1 MKLLLE
7 NLAGSWALLGGLKI
21 AAVALI
27 AAAFIPLVRQ
37 RDLASSLRA
46 IVILSLPAVF
56 LSGLLPLAWRV
67 LPIPEPREEPAAAMV
82 AASFASPARPDE
94 VSPRPQSSPELSS
107 PTISDRIPEA
117 ISPAPAIA
125 PRPLLSPDRSLLL
138 LWLTGAA
145 LSLAPVLFSWL
156 AAVKLRRQPS
166 SPELSRQW
174 LALAGP
180 HAARVPLRISPD
192 VSGPGLAGLIR
203 PVLLLPPEANTW
215 STSRLRSIFL
225 HEGHHIR
232 RKDVIWRELGR
243 VVRAALWFHPVAWWA
258 QSRLVVAQERA
269 ADEAVLAH
277 GVAAPDYAFH
287 LLAIAAGT
295 RMAPGVAMARSS
307 QVGGR
312 IRLILSRH
320 EALHPGRMFIERAAA
335 VLTGVVAMLVTFMAF
350 IRPSQA
356 FGEEAAI
363 ADYGFRPPIIDR
375 HGRLIATSDPT
386 RMPENRRENTPVRWY
401 PEREI
406 TAHLTGIVTPDG
418 KDGVRVGKRSGLE
431 DSPELEAGRPLQTTI
446 DLRIQRLAWK
456 ILEQSGKRGAMLV
469 SDAAS
474 GEILAAVSW
483 PAFNPN
489 LFAEGITPEQQQ
501 ALDEDEMHPLANH
514 ISRPE
519 PPASL
524 FKFFIGLSAA
534 KADAADR
541 LFHCGSSIQV
551 SGHRFS
557 DWNKKRDEM
566 LDLPAALSSGCN
578 TYFIPMAIQMG
589 PQPLLAMGKDFAF
602 GGAGSGPWIPCGDWH
617 GGRDGLALS
626 KPIDLAMAALGQG
639 STRLSL
645 VDCHRLT
652 DAIASGKIRPA
663 VFVKNRPAGLPRSLA
678 STGVDERELGMIR
691 RGMIDSFVT
700 RRTKCPGGLAAS
712 AATAMSEVQ
721 RHVHVAFCSGYAPLD
736 APRFVVSLRLWSAP
750 GQGASGVQ
758 DAGPLLGEAMNKLLR
773 EEF

>member
-1 MKLLLE
+1 MKPLLE
-7 NLAGSWALLGGLKI
+7 NLAGSWALLGGVKV

-27 AAAFIPLVRQ
+27 AAAFVPLLRQ

-46 IVILSLPAVF
+46 IVMLSLPAVF
-56 LSGLLPLAWRV
+56 LSGVMPLAWRV
-67 LPIPEPREEPAAAMV
+67 LTIPESREEPAPRIV
-82 AASFASPARPDE
+82 AAGPASPALADE
-94 VSPRPQSSPELSS
+94 AFSQPQASSDPAGATL
-107 PTISDRIPEA
+107 PTRTENA
-117 ISPAPAIA
+117 ILPAPAIA
-125 PRPLLSPDRSLLL
+125 PRPLLSSDQSLLL

-145 LSLAPVLFSWL
+145 LSLAPALFSWL
-156 AAVKLRRQPS
+156 AVGKLRRQPP

-174 LALAGP
+174 QALAGP
-180 HAARVPLRISPD
+180 HAARLPLRISPD
-192 VSGPGLAGLIR
+192 VSGPGLVGLIR
-203 PVLLLPPEANTW
+203 PVLLLPPEVSTW
-215 STSRLRSIFL
+215 SAARLRSIFL
-225 HEGHHIR
+225 HEWHHIR

-243 VVRAALWFHPVAWWA
+243 LARAALWFHPAAWWA
-258 QSRLVVAQERA
+258 QSRLVLAQERA

-277 GVAAPDYAFH
+277 GVAAPDYASH
-287 LLAIAAGT
+287 LLAVAAGT
-295 RMAPGVAMARSS
+295 RMAPGIAMARSS

-312 IRLILSRH
+312 IRLILSHR
-320 EALHPGRMFIERAAA
+320 EALHPGRMFTERAAA
-335 VLTGVVAMLVTFMAF
+335 VLTGVVAMLITLMAF

-356 FGEEAAI
+356 SGEEAAI

-375 HGRLIATSDPT
+375 RGRLIATSDPS
-386 RMPENRRENTPVRWY
+386 RMPENRREDTPVRWY

-406 TAHLTGIVTPDG
+406 TAHLTGIVAPDG
-418 KDGVRVGKRSGLE
+418 KGGVRVGKRSGLE
-431 DSPELEAGRPLQTTI
+431 DSPELASGRPLQATI

-469 SDAAS
+469 SDATS

-501 ALDEDEMHPLANH
+501 DLDEDEMQALANP

-534 KADAADR
+534 KADVADR

-551 SGHRFS
+551 GGHRFS
-557 DWNKKRDEM
+557 DWNKKRDEE
-566 LDLPAALSSGCN
+566 LDLPAALSSSCN

-602 GGAGSGPWIPCGDWH
+602 GGSGSGPWVTHGNWH
-617 GGRDGLALS
+617 GRSDGPALS

-663 VFVKNRPAGLPRSLA
+663 IFVKGRPVGIQRTLA
-678 STGVDERELGMIR
+678 STGVDERELAMIR
-691 RGMIDSFVT
+691 RGMIDSFI
-700 RRTKCPGGLAAS
+700 TKKIQCPGGLAA
-712 AATAMSEVQ
+712 APATSVSEGE
-721 RHVHVAFCSGYAPLD
+721 RHVALCSGYAPLD
-736 APRFVVSLRLWSAP
+736 APRFVVSVRVWSAP
-750 GQGASGVQ
+750 RQGASGVQ